1 MLRVFDV
8 IIRNIFLSFCMCSR
22 CMAAVLRRFVVG
34 FVDEHETSRISILS
48 HTACEI

>member
-8 IIRNIFLSFCMCSR
+8 IIRNIFCLFVCV
-22 CMAAVLRRFVVG
+22 AAVLRRFVVG